1 MQIRVWLSADGYR
14 DPDDNLAMLLGAA
27 QARVTAK
34 SGNDV
39 RVAGAVFGDT
49 KDGGQYYTLNPAG
62 TAPVAFGSDSRY
74 GSVGGNQ
81 QAAGNYAFYKQYAR
95 RGAQGTR
102 PGLGQ
107 VRPARRGPGRH
118 ALLELRRRPRVADQH
133 GLPRARRRHPR
144 GDRQDR
150 GAATAAEVVVYSA
163 GGGANVAAEA
173 IGYLLN
179 QGYSE
184 AVLLKHFAV
193 VQHGNNWVTN
203 YEAAARILTRD
214 FTVAI
219 SNQNYETYLNG
230 MDGPY
235 LKQALSGPTSETAF
249 GVAFD
254 KALAVATG
262 ATAFQNLGAGKT
274 FKKTLDASDAGSHAF
289 AVDVDRLAAAL
300 DNRLSGTEEMQT
312 GFDWAHLIDQGGSTR
327 LREVYGAFDAAAIA
341 RLLGTGQT
349 ARVAALESGDS
360 GTGSVTGSATV
371 TAAVAASRDDAESY
385 GGVASDDLDLGETT
399 TAAGKVANDVAL
411 RFTGLALDAGAEI
424 ESAYLLF
431 EAKRSGDAG
440 GTLAIA
446 VADDLGRR
454 FSPGEDL
461 AARDWHDETVAWTPG
476 AWKAGEA
483 YRSADV
489 SDLVAAAIEGG
500 GPDALDA
507 LAFRITGTG
516 SHSAHASGLG
526 RDGPGPRHRP
536 GLTSTAP
543 AGAAGMTALPRLPV
557 GLPAL
562 ARPARRGVDRGARG
576 GYPRRPV
583 CLTSIVGGPCVTQ
596 DRVQRFPRTA
606 ISSSSAR

>member
-81 QAAGNYAFYKQYAR
+81 QAAGNYAFYKQYGVA
-95 RGAQGTR
+95 A
-102 PGLGQ
+102 LKEL
-107 VRPARRGPGRH
+107 GPGWGKYD
-118 ALLELRRRPRVADQH
+118 LLAEDQGGMRSWNFDADLGSQISTASRELAADILEAIAKT
-133 GLPRARRRHPR
+133 G
-144 GDRQDR
+144 

-300 DNRLSGTEEMQT
+300 DARLSGTEEMQT

-360 GTGSVTGSATV
+360 GTGSVTGSGIV

-446 VADDLGRR
+446 VADGLGP

-516 SHSAHASGLG
+516 SHSAHAWDS
-526 RDGPGPRHRP
+526 DGM
-536 GLTSTAP
+536 AP
-543 AGAAGMTALPRLPV
+543 VLV
-557 GLPAL
+557 IDL
-562 ARPARRGVDRGARG
+562 A
-576 GYPRRPV
+576 
-583 CLTSIVGGPCVTQ
+583 
-596 DRVQRFPRTA
+596 
-606 ISSSSAR
+606 